1 MYPHGGM
8 KIFVTTTAPKKILAL
23 ATKPSD
29 TTKTV
34 KNKIQDAWEIPPD
47 QQLLFLAGKQLE
59 DGHTLSEYNIGMES
73 TLHLVLK
80 LRHSH
85 DDPMLIYVETL
96 SGKTVALE
104 TVPSDAIEK
113 VKTKIQDKEEISPD
127 EQRLFFAGQQLEDGC
142 TLSDYYIGKE
152 STLHLVPRCTPSRGD
167 RMLIFVRT
175 LTGKIIALE
184 TVPSDAIKKV
194 KIKIEDKEGIPAN
207 QHYLFFDGKQL
218 EDDLTLTDYNIGTES
233 RLYLLHRLGH
243 SHDDPMLIYV
253 ETLSGKT
260 IALET
265 VPSDAIEKVKTKIQD
280 KEEISPD
287 EQRLFFAGQQLE
299 DGCTLSDYYIGKES
313 TLHLVPRCTPS
324 RGDRMLIF
332 VRTLT
337 GKIIA
342 LETVPSDAIKKV
354 KIKIEDKEGIPA
366 NQHYLF
372 FDGKQLEDDLTLTDY
387 NIGTESRLYLLHR
400 LGHSHDDPMLIYVET
415 LSGKTIALE
424 TVPSD
429 AIEKVKTKI
438 QEKEGIPPD
447 EQRLIFAGKQLEDG
461 HTLSDYHIRKE
472 STLHLVL
479 RLSRSCGDTMQIFV
493 KTLTGKIITL
503 ETVPS
508 DAIEKV
514 KTKIQNK
521 EGIPPDKQRLI
532 FFGKQ
537 LEDGHTLSDYN
548 IRNESTLYL
557 VLRLYRSCS
566 DPMQIFVKGLTGKT
580 IALETVPSDA
590 IEMVKTKI
598 QEKEGI
604 PPDEQC
610 LIFACKH
617 LEDGHTLSDYNIR
630 NESTLYLVPRLRRSC
645 GHPMQIIVKTPTG
658 KTIALET
665 VPSDAIE
672 KVKSKIQDKEGI
684 PPDEQRFIF
693 AGKHLEDGHT
703 LSDYNICEESTL
715 HLVLRLSPSCGDT
728 MEIFVK
734 TLTGKIIAL
743 ETVASDAI
751 EMVKTKIQEKEG
763 IPPDEQCLIFACKHL
778 EDGHTLSDYN
788 IRNESTLYLVPRL
801 RRSCGHPM
809 QIIVKT
815 PTGKTIALET
825 VPSDAIEKVK
835 SKIQDKEGIPPDEQR
850 FIFAGKHLED
860 GHTLSDYNICEEST
874 LHLVLR
880 RSPSCG
886 DTMQIFVKT
895 LTGKIIALET
905 VPSDAIEKVKTKI
918 QEKEGISPDK
928 QRLIFAGKQLEDGH
942 TLSDYNIRNESTLH
956 LVRRLGRSRCDPM
969 LIFVKTLAGK
979 TIALETVPSDAIEK
993 VKTKIQDKEGIPPD
1007 QQCLIFSGNHLEDGR
1022 TLSDY
1027 NIGKE
1032 SRLHLIPRPSRSHG
1046 DPMLI
1051 FVKTPSGKTIALETV
1066 PSDAIEKVKTNI
1078 QDKEGIPPDQQ
1089 RLFFAGKQLED
1100 GRTLSDYYIA
1110 QESTLHLVPR
1120 CNTSRSGRMLIFIKT
1135 LTGKTIALET
1145 VPSDAIEKVKTKF
1158 QDKEGIPPDQQRLFF
1173 AGKQLEDG
1181 HTLGDYCIGK
1191 ESTLH
1196 LIPRLSRSRGDPM
1209 LIFVKTVTGKTI
1221 ALETVA
1227 SDAIEKVKTKIQDK
1241 EGTPTDQQR
1250 LFFASTELEDGR
1262 TLSDYY
1268 IGKESTLHLVRSCS
1282 PSCGDPMLI
1291 FIKTR
1296 NGKTIA
1302 LETVPSDTIEK
1313 VKTKIQEKGGI
1324 PPDEQG
1330 LIFAGK
1336 QLEDGRTLSDYN
1348 IRKES
1353 TLYLVRRLSR
1363 SRGNL
1368 MLIFVKTLTGKTIA
1382 LETVASDAI
1391 EKLKTKIQDKEG
1403 TLPNQ
1408 QSVFFANTELEDG
1421 RTLSHY
1427 YIGKEPTLHLV
1438 RRCSPSCGDPMLI
1451 FVKTLTGKTIALE
1464 TVPSD
1469 SIEKVK
1475 TKIQDKEGIP
1485 PDEQRLIFAGKQLE
1499 DGRTLSDY
1507 NVRKESTLYLV
1518 RRVSRSC
1525 GDLMQSFVKTL
1536 TGQTIALETVASDA
1550 IEKLKTKIQDKE
1562 GTPPRNQQS
1571 LFFASTGLED
1581 GRTLSDYY
1589 IGKESTLHLVRRC
1602 SPSCGDPMLIFVK
1615 TLTGKTIA
1623 LEAVPSDTIEKVK
1636 TKIQDKEGIPRDQQ
1650 CLILGSEQLKDGS
1663 TLSDY
1668 NIQKQSTLDLILRME
1683 IFVMTAPGKRITV
1696 KVQPNHSIKTL
1707 KWLIQEKER
1716 IPSDQQCLMF
1726 AGNEL
1731 KDSGTLHDNGIPNE
1745 STLHLILKID
1755 VFLKISTGKL
1765 ITLELKSSDK
1775 IRDVKD
1781 KIHLQEDISPD
1792 RQRLMCDGI
1801 HLEDS
1806 HSFGECNIQNHSILH
1821 LEDGE

>member
-184 TVPSDAIKKV
+184 TLPSDAIKKV

-233 RLYLLHRLGH
+233 RLYLLHRLRH

-265 VPSDAIEKVKTKIQD
+265 VPSDAIEKVKTKI
-280 KEEISPD
+280 E
-287 EQRLFFAGQQLE
+287 
-299 DGCTLSDYYIGKES
+299 
-313 TLHLVPRCTPS
+313 
-324 RGDRMLIF
+324 
-332 VRTLT
+332 
-337 GKIIA
+337 
-342 LETVPSDAIKKV
+342 
-354 KIKIEDKEGIPA
+354 
-366 NQHYLF
+366 
-372 FDGKQLEDDLTLTDY
+372 
-387 NIGTESRLYLLHR
+387 
-400 LGHSHDDPMLIYVET
+400 
-415 LSGKTIALE
+415 
-424 TVPSD
+424 
-429 AIEKVKTKI
+429 
-438 QEKEGIPPD
+438 EKEGIPPD

-493 KTLTGKIITL
+493 KTLTGKIIAL

-514 KTKIQNK
+514 KTKIQDK

-548 IRNESTLYL
+548 IRNKSTLYL

-566 DPMQIFVKGLTGKT
+566 DPMQIFVKVLTGKT

-617 LEDGHTLSDYNIR
+617 LEDGHTLSDYNIC

-788 IRNESTLYLVPRL
+788 ICNESTLYLVPRL

-918 QEKEGISPDK
+918 QDKEGIPPDKQRLIFFGKQLEDGHTLSDYNIRNKSTLYLVLRLYRSCSDPMQIFVKVLTGKTIALETVPSDAIEMVKTKIQEKEGIPPDE

-1022 TLSDY
+1022 TLSEY

-1120 CNTSRSGRMLIFIKT
+1120 CNTSRSDRMLIFIKT

-1262 TLSDYY
+1262 TLSDYN
-1268 IGKESTLHLVRSCS
+1268 IGKESTLHLVRRCS

-1291 FIKTR
+1291 FVKTR

-1731 KDSGTLHDNGIPNE
+1731 KDSGTLHDYGIPNE